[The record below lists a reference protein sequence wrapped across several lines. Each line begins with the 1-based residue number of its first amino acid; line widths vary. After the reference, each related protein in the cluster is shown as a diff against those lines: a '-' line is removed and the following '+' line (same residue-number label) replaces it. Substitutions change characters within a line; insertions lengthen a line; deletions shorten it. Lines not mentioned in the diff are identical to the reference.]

1 MGRTGARNGESH
13 GVLVRIGNTLG
24 GDMLFSGRK
33 VNILPR
39 GAIGG
44 GVLRG
49 VSKHLYFFFG
59 YLLNLPLEDVENQAI
74 VGMRWELV
82 VCTAVRIG

>member
-1 MGRTGARNGESH
+1 MGWTGARNGESR
-13 GVLVRIGNTLG
+13 GVLVRIRNTLG

-33 VNILPR
+33 VNILHG

-44 GVLRG
+44 GALRG

-59 YLLNLPLEDVENQAI
+59 HLLDLLLEDVENQAI
-74 VGMRWELV
+74 VGM
-82 VCTAVRIG
+82 C

>member
-1 MGRTGARNGESH
+1 
-13 GVLVRIGNTLG
+13 
-24 GDMLFSGRK
+24 MLFSGRK
-33 VNILPR
+33 VNILHG

-59 YLLNLPLEDVENQAI
+59 HLLNLILEDVENQAI
-74 VGMRWELV
+74 VGM
-82 VCTAVRIG
+82 CY

>member
-1 MGRTGARNGESH
+1 MSL
-13 GVLVRIGNTLG
+13 GVLVRMGNTLG

-33 VNILPR
+33 VNILHG

-49 VSKHLYFFFG
+49 VSKRHYFFSG
-59 YLLNLPLEDVENQAI
+59 HLLNLL
-74 VGMRWELV
+74 
-82 VCTAVRIG
+82 

>member
-1 MGRTGARNGESH
+1 LGWTGARNGESL

-33 VNILPR
+33 VNILHG

-49 VSKHLYFFFG
+49 VSKRHYVFFG
-59 YLLNLPLEDVENQAI
+59 HLLNLLLEDVENQAI
-74 VGMRWELV
+74 VGM
-82 VCTAVRIG
+82 C

>member
-1 MGRTGARNGESH
+1 MDGTGSRNRESH
-13 GVLVRIGNTLG
+13 DVLVCIENALG

-33 VNILPR
+33 VNILHG

-49 VSKHLYFFFG
+49 VSKRLYPFLSISLIYFWK
-59 YLLNLPLEDVENQAI
+59 
-74 VGMRWELV
+74 MWEIKQLW
-82 VCTAVRIG
+82 VCARS